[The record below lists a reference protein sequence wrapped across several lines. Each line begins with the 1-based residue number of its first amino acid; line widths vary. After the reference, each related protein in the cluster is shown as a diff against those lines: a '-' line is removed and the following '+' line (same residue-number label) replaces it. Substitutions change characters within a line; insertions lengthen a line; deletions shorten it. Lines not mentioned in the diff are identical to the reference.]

1 MTRQPVLHMSP
12 DTSAPAAPRPGFAQ
26 AWKRLGRPLLL
37 VAGLGFAAFLVW
49 NVGPERV
56 IRVLHDAG
64 TWLPLVALLEAGFVA
79 TDIVGLR
86 LLLGDQAKAVA
97 MSRWVRSTALAYAS
111 TILLPTGRAAGEA
124 ARAAVLSDDV
134 GVPTAVGVCARLQAA
149 VLVANGVISL
159 LIAGVLFVTGGG
171 ATVAALTLAM
181 LGNALACAVLGT
193 LLFSVVRGERL
204 ARWLTRRFPR
214 IAKKVARSAGE
225 PHPTRSGPGPARV
238 VASIGCGVLGR
249 LVQTAQ
255 FAVVMRA
262 VGGAFTLP
270 AAMTAQGV
278 QIVGATVG
286 DVFPAQIGPAEGSYY
301 AFAGVLGL
309 GADPAR
315 AISIRIL
322 LLAAQLGLAV
332 ACLLVAASI
341 GRPKPPAA
349 A

>member
-1 MTRQPVLHMSP
+1 MLPDADGPKPAVRAGLH
-12 DTSAPAAPRPGFAQ
+12 DT
-26 AWKRLGRPLLL
+26 WKRVARPLLL
-37 VAGLGFAAFLVW
+37 VAGLAFAAFLVW
-49 NVGPERV
+49 SVGPDRV
-56 IRVLHDAG
+56 VNVLREAG
-64 TWLPLVALLEAGFVA
+64 QWLPLVALLEAGFVA
-79 TDIVGLR
+79 TDIAGLR
-86 LLLGDQAKAVA
+86 CLLGDRVKLV
-97 MSRWVRSTALAYAS
+97 SRTHWVRSTALAYAS

-124 ARAAVLSDDV
+124 ARAAVLSDDL
-134 GVPTAVGVCARLQAA
+134 GVPVAAGTCARLQAA

-159 LIAGVLFVTGGG
+159 LIAAVLVVTGSG

-181 LGNALACAVLGT
+181 LGNALACVVLGT
-193 LLFSVVRGERL
+193 LLFAVIRGQRL
-204 ARWLTRRFPR
+204 ARWLQRSFPR
-214 IAKKVARSAGE
+214 IARKVARTAGE
-225 PHPTRSGPGPARV
+225 PPPAGSGPGPGRIA
-238 VASIGCGVLGR
+238 ASIGWGVVGR

-262 VGGAFTLP
+262 VGGAFTVP

-322 LLAAQLGLAV
+322 LLTAQLGLAV
-332 ACLLVAASI
+332 ACLVVAASM
-341 GRPKPPAA
+341 GRTDPSEKLRTPT
-349 A
+349 